1 MSMTTLGLYKE
12 IFSDMAGEIDEV
24 QLLVSRVRHGAR
36 RMEVIAERASIARVE
51 MLDGLNQRA
60 TAKSISTLEA
70 LCDDVESRLER
81 LRKIRRAG

>member
-1 MSMTTLGLYKE
+1 ME
-12 IFSDMAGEIDEV
+12 NNIDGT
-24 QLLVSRVRHGAR
+24 QRFVSRVKNAAQRL
-36 RMEVIAERASIARVE
+36 EVTAEKASIAGLE

-81 LRKIRRAG
+81 LQKMRRAG